1 MKMIE
6 IIQGKHSY
14 LISDEDIEKV
24 RKYKWYKDIQS
35 GYWFTKINDKKLYL
49 HRYITNNNTKNP
61 TDHISG
67 DKNDNTREN
76 LRICTRAVNARNQR
90 IKSNNET
97 GYRNIFKSGKKYILQ
112 ACVNGK
118 TKTFGIYD
126 TIEDALKDKLTIWKE
141 QFNIDYTEEIY
152 RATMDIFGLD
162 TDIQEIVLDEFFG
175 DDKQ

>member
-1 MKMIE
+1 MATFQVGNDKFMV
-6 IIQGKHSY
+6 S
-14 LISDEDIEKV
+14 SEDIDRV
-24 RKYKWYKDIQS
+24 VKYKWRKDKKS
-35 GYWFTKINDKKLYL
+35 GYWYAYEKNKKIYL

-67 DKNDNTREN
+67 NKDDNRREN

-112 ACVNGK
+112 ARLNGK

-126 TIEDALKDKLTIWKE
+126 NIEDALKDKLTIWKE

-152 RATMDIFGLD
+152 LATMDIFGIEK
-162 TDIQEIVLDEFFG
+162 DIQDIVLEALDGE
-175 DDKQ
+175 KL